1 MINKGRKKCI
11 LICHGWGAFIGWKFV
26 AQYKYM
32 VQKYVMLSNPPLEI
46 HNELTLSTMDQFKKS
61 WMTFVFKMPY
71 LPERLLTAGDYD
83 AFFDMWNR
91 KFSENFTEDDLETY
105 KYVFS
110 RPGKYTKTNI
120 KPKSIIN

>member
-1 MINKGRKKCI
+1 MNNKGRKKCI
-11 LICHGWGAFIGWKFV
+11 LICHDWGAFIGWMFV
-26 AQYKYM
+26 AQYNHM

-61 WMTFVFKMPY
+61 WITVVFKIPY

-83 AFFDMWNR
+83 VFFGMWNR

-110 RPGKYTKTNI
+110 RPG
-120 KPKSIIN
+120 